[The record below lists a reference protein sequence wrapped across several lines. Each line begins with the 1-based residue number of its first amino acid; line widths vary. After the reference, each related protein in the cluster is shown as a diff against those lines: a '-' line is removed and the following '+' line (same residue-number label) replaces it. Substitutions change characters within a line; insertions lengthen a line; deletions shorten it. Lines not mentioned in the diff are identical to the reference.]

1 MADPASLPPDGGQSE
16 PEQPERGA
24 SEPEWRESK
33 VPRGPAG
40 SAWRYGR
47 PAGKQIEADG
57 RSQENAGWTLF
68 GYLLSGMAVYGGI
81 GWLAGRWTGIPLLFP
96 AGLFAG
102 LGAAILLIVLKYG
115 RA

>member
-1 MADPASLPPDGGQSE
+1 MMAARASRPQDDGESV
-16 PEQPERGA
+16 PEQPDSAVRPDPTA
-24 SEPEWRESK
+24 
-33 VPRGPAG
+33 PRSPAG

-47 PAGKQIEADG
+47 PAGKQIEADS
-57 RSQENAGWTLF
+57 RSKENAGWTLF

-96 AGLFAG
+96 AGLFVG